1 MFQKHID
8 HIDEKLEKGI
18 IELAWTSE
26 DSEEFHEEAVDEVSH
41 MSELYNT
48 ATSNLKVIKHKIELL
63 KKPAL
68 FAEN

>member
-26 DSEEFHEEAVDEVSH
+26 GSKEFYEEAVDEGNLDIFHLIQRFLKLLADFV
-41 MSELYNT
+41 LY
-48 ATSNLKVIKHKIELL
+48 
-63 KKPAL
+63 
-68 FAEN
+68 FFQ